1 MNMIMKN
8 MIRVIAAM
16 AASACVLYSCGGSKT
31 ETPLNI
37 VGEWRLSDVSTKVA
51 FIGEEDVD
59 VYLSFSKDKKFTMY
73 QMVGQGRYRCFRGT
87 WGLGGNMLNGVYDDG
102 TAWGSSYEVS
112 LSSDKTQLVLVSVGT
127 IRESD
132 TYIRADIPQQVID
145 NAI

>member
-1 MNMIMKN
+1 
-8 MIRVIAAM
+8 M
-16 AASACVLYSCGGSKT
+16 AAVICTLCSCSGSKS
-31 ETPLNI
+31 EASLDI

-51 FIGEEDVD
+51 VIGEENVD

-73 QMVGQGRYRCFRGT
+73 QMVGQGRYRCSRGT
-87 WGLGGNMLNGVYDDG
+87 WGLGGDMLNGVYDDG

-112 LSSDKTQLVLVSVGT
+112 LSSDKAQLVLVSVGT

-132 TYIRADIPQQVID
+132 TYIRTDIPQGVID